1 MKNPYLTS
9 YLMMIN
15 WTLSPKVTNRT
26 RLSTLAT
33 SINIVL
39 EVLARAIREEKEI
52 KTSRLEREK

>member
-9 YLMMIN
+9 CLMMIN